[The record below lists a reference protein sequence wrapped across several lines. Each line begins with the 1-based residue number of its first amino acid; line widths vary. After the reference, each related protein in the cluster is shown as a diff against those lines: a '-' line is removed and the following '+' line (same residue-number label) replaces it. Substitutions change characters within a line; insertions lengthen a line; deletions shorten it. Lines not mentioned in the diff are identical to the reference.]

1 MTALNLLE
9 KSVKPGQTETIIE
22 YSSGSTVISMSL
34 VARVY
39 YGLPDVRAYL
49 SNKTSETKL
58 RLMQFFG
65 LDITLFGG
73 PSQPEPEDE
82 RGGIKAAER
91 MAKESDGVVNPN
103 QYEND
108 NVRPLLKQ
116 QEQMLT
122 ILNRTGNRIFAGPV
136 LK

>member
-1 MTALNLLE
+1 
-9 KSVKPGQTETIIE
+9 
-22 YSSGSTVISMSL
+22 MSL

-91 MAKESDGVVNPN
+91 MAKDSDAVINPN

-108 NVRPLLKQ
+108 NVRPYSLKNQ
-116 QEQMLT
+116 LMYT
-122 ILNRTGNRIFAGPV
+122 R
-136 LK
+136 